1 MLQKGLQSSHSI
13 TLYHFAFK
21 IIIEFHII
29 IIDIWSD
36 NNFKSRITFEMTQR
50 RL

>member
-13 TLYHFAFK
+13 TLYQLAFK

-29 IIDIWSD
+29 IIDI
-36 NNFKSRITFEMTQR
+36 
-50 RL
+50 